1 MRYFLIDACA
11 ARLVLSREDQRSDR
25 KRRGAAAVCGRR
37 TRACGRDG
45 GRDGGRAA
53 AFGRVGRRHR
63 VALVRVGSRVDD
75 PAGAP
80 PVEPAAVAE
89 PEERERHLRGARR
102 SDYGPATPQ
111 LLVMLL
117 VEQSYVRAR
126 HLPSCCAPPKS
137 VHVAACAMQVAPMHS
152 AILIGASVVARSVR
166 ASTATMGLATA

>member
-1 MRYFLIDACA
+1 M
-11 ARLVLSREDQRSDR
+11 
-25 KRRGAAAVCGRR
+25 CGRR

-45 GRDGGRAA
+45 GVDGGRAA

-63 VALVRVGSRVDD
+63 VALVRVGSRIDD
-75 PAGAP
+75 PAGAQ

-102 SDYGPATPQ
+102 SDYGPAIPQ
-111 LLVMLL
+111 LL

-126 HLPSCCAPPKS
+126 HVPSCCAPPKS

-166 ASTATMGLATA
+166 ASTATMGLLG